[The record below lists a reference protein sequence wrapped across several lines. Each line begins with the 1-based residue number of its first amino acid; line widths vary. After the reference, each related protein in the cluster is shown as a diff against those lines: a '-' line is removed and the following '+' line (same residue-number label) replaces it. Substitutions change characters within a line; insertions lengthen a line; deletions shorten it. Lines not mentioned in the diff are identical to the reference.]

1 MYKKILCTM
10 AAFILCTNIVFA
22 DVKGSIKDI
31 DSISNSLNTIFL
43 SILKGDNYENVKK
56 DMQFIQSQINQ
67 EKKDILNK
75 IDGTESTEKINYLAL
90 ISVLNYYEI
99 SMLEV
104 KDYYDKNDNQSYI
117 RAVSS
122 FNEGDTIF
130 EIIKARLNYNQK

>member
-22 DVKGSIKDI
+22 DVKDSIKDI
-31 DSISNSLNTIFL
+31 DSISNSLNTLFL
-43 SILKGDNYENVKK
+43 SILKGDDYEKLEK
-56 DMQFIQSQINQ
+56 DMRFIQSQINQ
-67 EKKDILNK
+67 EKKDILNN
-75 IDGTESTEKINYLAL
+75 IESTKSIEKINYLAL

-117 RAVSS
+117 RGVSA
-122 FNEGDTIF
+122 FNEGATIF
-130 EIIKARLNYNQK
+130 EIIKARSNYN